1 LSEDPTVY
9 FCVDIEASGSVPG
22 LFSMLSLGVVEVS
35 GGRGKWTPGAT
46 FYLELKPL
54 PEAGE
59 DPGAM
64 QVHDLDPER
73 LAVEGSEP
81 AQAMEALREWA
92 LERAAGADP
101 VFVGHNA
108 PFDWSF
114 VSWYFV
120 KFGVPNPFGYK
131 ALDTKALAMG
141 ALGLPW
147 PEAHK
152 ERLSQCL
159 EDVPAEDTTRKHRA
173 DYDAFYQAQI
183 LCALLKHLDL

>member
-1 LSEDPTVY
+1 MIEDRIAY
-9 FCVDIEASGSVPG
+9 FCVDIEASGTVPG
-22 LFSMLSLGVVEVS
+22 LFSMLSLGVVEVR
-35 GGRGKWTPGAT
+35 GGRGNWAPGASL
-46 FYLELKPL
+46 YLELKPL

-64 QVHDLDPER
+64 RVHDLDPER
-73 LAVEGSEP
+73 LAAEGREP
-81 AQAMEALREWA
+81 ARAMEDLRAWT
-92 LERAAGADP
+92 LERAGGADP

-141 ALGLPW
+141 ALRLPW

-152 ERLSQCL
+152 TRLSERL
-159 EDVPAEDTTRKHRA
+159 EEVPAEDTSRKHRA

-183 LCALLKHLDL
+183 LCALLKRLDL